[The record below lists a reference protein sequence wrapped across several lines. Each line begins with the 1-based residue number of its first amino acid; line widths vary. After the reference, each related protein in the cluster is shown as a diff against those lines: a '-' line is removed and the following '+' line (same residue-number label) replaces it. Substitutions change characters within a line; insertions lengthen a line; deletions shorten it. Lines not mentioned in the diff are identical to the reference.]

1 MRFLTQHVYN
11 RRTKSPLYHLV
22 SHPASAIKAIEA
34 HTGDAQTR
42 KTYASSILACF
53 KHLPKL
59 NHAYPKESER
69 WLAFERAEGT
79 KITEQ
84 YRSNQQT
91 ALQAAKVVDWRT
103 VQNLPHQ
110 MPRGSYERL
119 MLALYTIVT
128 PSRVDFSPCKVGRS
142 EGSSLARS

>member
-1 MRFLTQHVYN
+1 VYN
-11 RRTKSPLYHLV
+11 RRTKSPLYQLV

-59 NHAYPKESER
+59 KHAYPKEFER

-91 ALQAAKVVDWRT
+91 ALQAAKAVDWRT
-103 VQNLPHQ
+103 VQNMPHQ

-119 MLALYTIVT
+119 MLALYTNGH
-128 PSRVDFSPCKVGRS
+128 PKQGRF
-142 EGSSLARS
+142 